1 MVTKNSFAKHTVA
14 LCLPLTTWTRPSCG
28 FLLPRCV
35 LCACVVCECECVF
48 VCASERDG
56 LPATDIGAGEGGNG
70 EDGAIFNKILVSWI
84 LELPCVK

>member
-1 MVTKNSFAKHTVA
+1 
-14 LCLPLTTWTRPSCG
+14 
-28 FLLPRCV
+28 
-35 LCACVVCECECVF
+35 VF